1 MSDPTIK
8 FTSDASAAIAA
19 NNALIASLKEVA
31 ATHQSVKNSFKGGI
45 PDVKAKVQ
53 TSFESNTTTTTRTTA
68 SPSDRVK
75 SPSNPAAPPPF
86 PSSPPSRPPTD
97 GTSRFKFGGKGYE
110 DLEKARKLANEINGK
125 TISAIMRI
133 TGIQDFEKAKQVL
146 AALKN
151 KDIQQAVKLTGIQD
165 LEKAKAAVEAIKQK
179 QASITLKVLG
189 SSAVDEAQKILD
201 KIQGKTIA
209 TVLKVTGTKDVEN
222 AKRIIDALKNKD
234 IQQAIK
240 LTGIKDVDQ
249 AKKAIDSIQKK
260 QASIALKV
268 LGVPEVTLAKNAVD
282 DLHKKNGKTVTTKVK
297 VDGVSQARNDVS
309 ALGGSL
315 ASMAGQAAAFTGL
328 TIGAATLGN
337 EIRKAIVAVMDLDS
351 AMSSVAAVGGLD
363 KTSAEFERL
372 TGVVVQ
378 LGATTRYT
386 STEAAMGL
394 KELVAAGYSTV
405 DASTILGD
413 TLNLAA
419 TEGMSLAGASEIV
432 VAGMQAMG
440 LGVDQS
446 TRFVDVLAR
455 AANASTAS
463 VTDMGESLKYVAP
476 VSKAL
481 GISLEETS
489 AALAIL
495 ANNGI
500 RGGMAGRGL
509 NAVFAKLVAPTKDAE
524 QALRRVGLRASDLN
538 PQIVGLEAALK
549 NLKSLGQEDLI
560 KMFGV
565 ENLDVSNILASNA
578 AGFDKMT
585 RGMKEASVTA
595 KSMGDLNMDNLKGDL
610 DELGAAF
617 EALQIKLVG
626 GDFYKGI
633 RDDVQAF
640 TKYLNDNRDAIA
652 SNIEKVGSLAI
663 VLGKVMIAYQAIKG
677 VKLVGELIATAV
689 RWAAETKLIDL
700 NTGALGRNAAARR
713 AAAGAS
719 AGIPSGVP
727 SGTELPPAG
736 RGKGGKGGKG
746 GKTGKGGMSGG
757 IIGSAGAIAGGLIGY
772 ELAPD
777 DAGAL
782 ETTAYSIGGGV
793 VGEALLRGVT
803 RVGGPMVR
811 AGLTKILGGSAA
823 TMTAAATTTGT
834 GVGVSLGTAVVA
846 GASLAMAGLAV
857 AGVYAIKNIEGARDA
872 SLDQFESVND
882 LGNQMLATS
891 RRMVEGARNEV
902 EMAKAKKLIQQQIST
917 IYDQIAD
924 AEENGGTYTEEQI
937 KNLQLTEKALAQI
950 YNNAEKINKRKQ
962 DQLAAEKAIQDHNE
976 KVRSIEQE
984 RARLSAEIAE
994 NLRQQVEAAKEF
1006 NQAYDE
1012 RRDTAV
1018 SGLAEPARLEA
1029 SGDDFV
1035 KARGE
1040 AEQIRKNLDEAAKS
1054 ARAVANELIEGS
1066 KEAIA
1071 ADLLKNKANAER
1083 IAGLPPEE
1091 RAREIRYV
1099 MDDSSGGAAPSR
1111 ANFIAPPL
1119 PEASG
1124 GAAPSRANFIA
1135 PPPPL
1140 PEALKVTFDTAPAF
1154 TDLESIATYYKKV
1167 LDEAKASGNIE
1178 LQAKVEGYMT
1188 DLDKA
1193 VKASVE
1199 AGRKIEQALQQRD
1212 AQVRP
1217 LLPTSTLEIR
1227 ADYDFTSALKAAEDA
1242 RSQIDAILAEQG
1254 MEPLVDP
1261 AKEFKNAEDIANYYR
1276 RTQNAL
1282 TRAGKVD
1289 LLTKEPFSKL
1299 TDSMSKTDAAAKE
1312 QDRVKGVQDSRAIQ
1326 TKEAEL
1332 VKANLNNDPRRAAQL
1347 ETELA
1352 LMKEQQSIA
1361 AARNLTG
1368 KDGQAEAKK
1377 LAAGKLKDELQVR
1390 LNEKNSEVLL
1400 PDVAQK
1406 WAQHLKNNPISSLDS
1421 TKGAFST
1428 GKANAGSDMYF
1439 KRLGSGATAM
1449 NQLFGRKSND
1459 GMLEQAKQHTKY
1471 LKELVELAKIKES
1484 INYVATLA

>member
-53 TSFESNTTTTTRTTA
+53 TSFESNTTTTRTTA

-151 KDIQQAVKLTGIQD
+151 KDIQQA
-165 LEKAKAAVEAIKQK
+165 
-179 QASITLKVLG
+179 
-189 SSAVDEAQKILD
+189 
-201 KIQGKTIA
+201 
-209 TVLKVTGTKDVEN
+209 
-222 AKRIIDALKNKD
+222 
-234 IQQAIK
+234 IK

-268 LGVPEVTLAKNAVD
+268 LGVPEVTLANKAVD
-282 DLHKKNGKTVTTKVK
+282 DLHKKNGKTVTTKIK

-500 RGGMAGRGL
+500 RGGIAGRGL

-719 AGIPSGVP
+719 AGIPSGIP

-736 RGKGGKGGKG
+736 SGKG
-746 GKTGKGGMSGG
+746 GKTGKTGKTGKGGKGFIGGSG
-757 IIGSAGAIAGGLIGY
+757 IGMLVGSLVGA

-777 DAGAL
+777 DASGL
-782 ETTAYSIGGGV
+782 ETGAYSIGGTV
-793 VGEALLRGVT
+793 VGGAIEKGLKE
-803 RVGGPMVR
+803 VGLPLVR
-811 AGLTKILGGSAA
+811 AGFTKVLTTFRGGTAV
-823 TMTAAATTTGT
+823 AAATSTGT
-834 GVGVSLGTAVVA
+834 SLGTTLITSFA
-846 GASLAMAGLAV
+846 GRLGLAGLAITAYA
-857 AGVYAIKNIEGARDA
+857 AGIKKFADEVEIPWFGQDGMSFAGF
-872 SLDQFESVND
+872 DQTQSRND
-882 LGNQMLATS
+882 LGNQMISTS
-891 RRMVEGARNEV
+891 NRMIANAKNEV
-902 EMAKAKKLIQQQIST
+902 ELAKAKKLVQQQINV

-924 AEENGGTYTEEQI
+924 AEENGGDAAEEQI

-1111 ANFIAPPL
+1111 ANFIAPP
-1119 PEASG
+1119 
-1124 GAAPSRANFIA
+1124 
-1135 PPPPL
+1135 PL

-1178 LQAKVEGYMT
+1178 LQAKIEGYMA

-1212 AQVRP
+1212 AQVRQ
-1217 LLPTSTLEIR
+1217 LLPTSTLEVR
-1227 ADYDFTSALKAAEDA
+1227 ADYDFTSALKSAEDA

-1326 TKEAEL
+1326 TKEAER

-1347 ETELA
+1347 ETEIA

-1400 PDVAQK
+1400 PDVGQK

-1421 TKGAFST
+1421 AKGAFST

-1459 GMLEQAKQHTKY
+1459 GMLEQAKEQNKY
-1471 LKELVELAKIKES
+1471 LRELVELAKIKES
-1484 INYVATLA
+1484 IKYVATLA

>member
-1 MSDPTIK
+1 
-8 FTSDASAAIAA
+8 
-19 NNALIASLKEVA
+19 
-31 ATHQSVKNSFKGGI
+31 
-45 PDVKAKVQ
+45 
-53 TSFESNTTTTTRTTA
+53 
-68 SPSDRVK
+68 
-75 SPSNPAAPPPF
+75 
-86 PSSPPSRPPTD
+86 
-97 GTSRFKFGGKGYE
+97 
-110 DLEKARKLANEINGK
+110 
-125 TISAIMRI
+125 MRI

-146 AALKN
+146 AVLKN
-151 KDIQQAVKLTGIQD
+151 KDIQQAIKLTGIQD

-179 QASITLKVLG
+179 QASIALKVLG
-189 SSAVDEAQKILD
+189 SSAVDDAQKILD

-222 AKRIIDALKNKD
+222 AKRIIEALKNKD

-249 AKKAIDSIQKK
+249 AKKAIESIQKK

-268 LGVPEVTLAKNAVD
+268 LGVPEVTLAKKAVD
-282 DLHKKNGKTVTTKVK
+282 DLHKKNGKTVTTKIK

-405 DASTILGD
+405 DASKILGD
-413 TLNLAA
+413 TLNLAS
-419 TEGMSLAGASEIV
+419 TENISLAETSEIV

-440 LGVDQS
+440 LSVDQS

-455 AANASTAS
+455 GANSSTAS
-463 VTDMGESLKYVAP
+463 VRDMGESLKYVAP

-495 ANNGI
+495 ANNGV

-719 AGIPSGVP
+719 AGIPSGIP

-736 RGKGGKGGKG
+736 SGKGGKGGKG
-746 GKTGKGGMSGG
+746 GKTGKGSMSGG

-834 GVGVSLGTAVVA
+834 GVGVSLGTAAVA
-846 GASLAMAGLAV
+846 GFGLAMAGLAV

-1054 ARAVANELIEGS
+1054 ATAVANELIEGS
-1066 KEAIA
+1066 KATA
-1071 ADLLKNKANAER
+1071 LNNLSSDAGNVNLLAS
-1083 IAGLPPEE
+1083 LPAKE
-1091 RAREIRYV
+1091 RALEAYRELDTRVKPYDVEPPTGGIVEFTQAPIDGPKMTDPYV
-1099 MDDSSGGAAPSR
+1099 QGPK
-1111 ANFIAPPL
+1111 I
-1119 PEASG
+1119 
-1124 GAAPSRANFIA
+1124 
-1135 PPPPL
+1135 
-1140 PEALKVTFDTAPAF
+1140 TFNTAPAF

-1178 LQAKVEGYMT
+1178 LQAKVEGYMA

-1212 AQVRP
+1212 AQVRQ
-1217 LLPTSTLEIR
+1217 LLPTSTLEVR
-1227 ADYDFTSALKAAEDA
+1227 ADYDFTSALKSAEDA

-1282 TRAGKVD
+1282 TRMGKVD

-1299 TDSMSKTDAAAKE
+1299 TDAMNKNDSAAKE
-1312 QDRVKGVQDSRAIQ
+1312 QDRVKGVQDSRAMQ
-1326 TKEAEL
+1326 MKQLEMQEAT
-1332 VKANLNNDPRRAAQL
+1332 ANNDPRRAAQL
-1347 ETELA
+1347 GAELD
-1352 LMKEQQSIA
+1352 LMKEQASIA
-1361 AARNLTG
+1361 SAMNLTG
-1368 KDGQAEAKK
+1368 KEGQAEAKR
-1377 LAAGKLKDELQVR
+1377 LAARKLGADLKVD
-1390 LNEKNSEVLL
+1390 LNEKTAEM
-1400 PDVAQK
+1400 
-1406 WAQHLKNNPISSLDS
+1406 NPF
-1421 TKGAFST
+1421 GN
-1428 GKANAGSDMYF
+1428 GP
-1439 KRLGSGATAM
+1439 RQLGSGATAM
-1449 NQLFGRKSND
+1449 NQLFGRSSNS
-1459 GMLEQAKQHTKY
+1459 GLLENAREQSRY
-1471 LKELVELAKIKES
+1471 LKELVELAKIKER
-1484 INYVATLA
+1484 IQYVATIS